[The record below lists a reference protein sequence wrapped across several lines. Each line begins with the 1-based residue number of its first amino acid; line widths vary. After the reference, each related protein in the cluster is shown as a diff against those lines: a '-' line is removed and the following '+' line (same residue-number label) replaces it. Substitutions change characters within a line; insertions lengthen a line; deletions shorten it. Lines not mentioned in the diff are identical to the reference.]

1 MPMWNKMIRRFLGDE
16 RGVAAAEFGL
26 ALPILLMILFGCF
39 EAGRLILLHQKL
51 DRASA
56 SVADLVT
63 RESSLTAAMMD
74 EFYLAAERQTIPF
87 DLPGEG
93 HVIVSSI
100 SLPDVDDPPQVT
112 WQCDGGGALAGQTSN
127 VGTEGGE
134 ATLPNTFSLVQGE
147 NAIVAEV
154 LYSYEPFLFDGIFE
168 PHVVRHTSYTKPRL
182 DDLTNKP
189 TGC

>member
-1 MPMWNKMIRRFLGDE
+1 MIRRFLRDE
-16 RGVAAAEFGL
+16 GGVAAAEFGL

-63 RESSLTAAMMD
+63 QESSLTSAMMD
-74 EFYLAAERQTIPF
+74 EFYLAAERQTVPF
-87 DLPGEG
+87 DLPGAG
-93 HVIVSSI
+93 RVIVSSVFL
-100 SLPDVDDPPQVT
+100 SDVDDPPEVR
-112 WQCDGGGALAGQTSN
+112 WQCEGGGALAGQTSN

-134 ATLPNTFSLVQGE
+134 AALPATFDLVQGE

-168 PHVVRHTSYTKPRL
+168 PHVLRHTSYTKPRL
-182 DDLTNKP
+182 EDLLNKP

>member
-1 MPMWNKMIRRFLGDE
+1 MPMWNKMMRRFLRDE

-26 ALPILLMILFGCF
+26 ALPILIAILMGCF

-63 RESSLTAAMMD
+63 QESSLTSDMMD
-74 EFYLAAERQTIPF
+74 EFYLAAERQTMPF
-87 DLPGEG
+87 DMPAAG
-93 HVIVSSI
+93 HVIVSSVF
-100 SLPDVDDPPQVT
+100 LQDVDDGPKVQ

-127 VGTEGGE
+127 IGTEGGD
-134 ATLPNTFSLVQGE
+134 ATLPNTFTLVQGE

-154 LYSYEPFLFDGIFE
+154 LYNYQPFLFDGIFE
-168 PHVVRHTSYTKPRL
+168 PHVLRHISYTKPRL
-182 DDLTNKP
+182 DDLLNEP